1 MALAQAA
8 VCAAKACGRHFKSE
22 RFEQLAYEF
31 TFVTV
36 SHSKCCHFDRM
47 HRQSIDMPVR
57 RLLIPAAQFSDS

>member
-47 HRQSIDMPVR
+47 HRQGTSKNP
-57 RLLIPAAQFSDS
+57 LFPALIG